1 MINLIIRKLT
11 NKVLSTDKSIKIVEL
26 LKIVNLIYLI

>member
-11 NKVLSTDKSIKIVEL
+11 NKVLSTDKTIKIVEL

>member
-1 MINLIIRKLT
+1 MINLINRKLT

>member
-26 LKIVNLIYLI
+26 LTIVNLIYLI